1 MLTPLQ
7 NAAQIT
13 QTVAVFPAT
22 SFCVEMGAN
31 TGDPIGVIDD
41 LALDDVY
48 QLASG
53 QRPKELR
60 LTARADGQ
68 LLIAGNSDTGS
79 AGAHLHL
86 DCLITLMPD
95 VGANVDGIVMV
106 EVDNAGMIAAV
117 YLLPLAPLEPQLGYT
132 LVRKT
137 RDGARRRLAQLA
149 CVSFTRGTQITLAN
163 GTLRPIEELQV
174 GDRVLTRDDGAQR
187 VRWIGQTTT
196 RAIGDLAPV
205 LIRAG
210 VHGNERD
217 LLLSP
222 DHRLLVHNRRDL
234 HRLGRA
240 DHLVRARDLVNGGDV
255 TVQSGGFVDYFQLLF
270 DRHHIIFAE
279 GIAAES
285 LLLDPLTRAALPDDH
300 MAHSPGLL
308 MGHQRVASGLDI
320 RPVAVERS
328 AQTSQLPSQLR
339 RAMMR

>member
-53 QRPKELR
+53 QLPKELR

-137 RDGARRRLAQLA
+137 RDGADGDWRSWPVFPLPAAPKSPSQMGHCVQLKSCRLAI
-149 CVSFTRGTQITLAN
+149 VS
-163 GTLRPIEELQV
+163 
-174 GDRVLTRDDGAQR
+174 
-187 VRWIGQTTT
+187 
-196 RAIGDLAPV
+196 
-205 LIRAG
+205 
-210 VHGNERD
+210 
-217 LLLSP
+217 
-222 DHRLLVHNRRDL
+222 
-234 HRLGRA
+234 
-240 DHLVRARDLVNGGDV
+240 
-255 TVQSGGFVDYFQLLF
+255 
-270 DRHHIIFAE
+270 
-279 GIAAES
+279 
-285 LLLDPLTRAALPDDH
+285 
-300 MAHSPGLL
+300 
-308 MGHQRVASGLDI
+308 
-320 RPVAVERS
+320 
-328 AQTSQLPSQLR
+328 
-339 RAMMR
+339 